1 MSIQTIEWIDDHLY
15 TDWPLADA
23 LIHLTDSLLS
33 REMVG
38 VDLAVDAMR
47 DSLAVTLQRFEAA
60 KAISIRVTGVQS
72 IADYRAVSSV
82 FEALSQLVE
91 LRIDAIRGDI
101 LMYRVAGVS
110 SAQEVARLLPRR
122 SGLRIQSASDPAQ
135 LDLIWESIQ

>member
-60 KAISIRVTGVQS
+60 KAISITVTGVQS